1 MSNFNY
7 LKNIIISLTPVLVL
21 TLLISTVL
29 GLLAL
34 MTGKHSLKERETLS
48 PFECGFDPWKKARTP
63 FSLRFFLV
71 TIIFLIFDVE
81 IALLLPLG
89 ILLYSPQPEIMI
101 FTALTLMIILVAGLF
116 HEWRLGSLNWT

>member
-1 MSNFNY
+1 M
-7 LKNIIISLTPVLVL
+7 ISLTPIFML
-21 TLLISTVL
+21 TLLISSLL
-29 GLLAL
+29 GALAL

-89 ILLYSPQPEIMI
+89 ILSYSPQPEVII
-101 FTALTLMIILVAGLF
+101 FTALILMIVLIIGLI

>member
-1 MSNFNY
+1 M
-7 LKNIIISLTPVLVL
+7 IISLAPIISL
-21 TLLISTVL
+21 TLLISSIL
-29 GLLAL
+29 GILAL
-34 MTGKHSLKERETLS
+34 STGKHSLKEREMLS

-89 ILLYSPQPEIMI
+89 ILVYSPQPEIMI
-101 FTALTLMIILVAGLF
+101 FTALILMTILIAGLF
-116 HEWRLGSLNWT
+116 HEWRLGSLNWA